1 MSEEI
6 GKELRTE
13 ISTETSTEN
22 EQPGD
27 IVGEKIILR
36 PMTLADT
43 DLIVTWRNK
52 EIVRKNFIYQKPFTP
67 EGHREWFRT
76 MIDTGKAKQ
85 FIVCEKIAGS
95 QAVRPIG
102 SAYLRDIDYEFS
114 KVEFGMYIG
123 EQDAHN
129 KGYGTEITT
138 LITDYAFNVLKL
150 HKVYSRIFADNIPS
164 IKSCLKN
171 HFIKEAYLKDE
182 VKLDGLYRDIVLVAL
197 FDDTKG

>member
-1 MSEEI
+1 MNTEGTDRSEI
-6 GKELRTE
+6 
-13 ISTETSTEN
+13 ISETGY
-22 EQPGD
+22 PGD
-27 IVGEKIILR
+27 IIGEKIILR

-52 EIVRKNFIYQKPFTP
+52 EIVRKNFIYQKPFTA
-67 EGHREWFRT
+67 EGHQHWFHT

-85 FIVCEKIAGS
+85 FIVCEKINGS
-95 QAVRPIG
+95 NQDVRPIG

-138 LITDYAFNVLKL
+138 LITEYAFKILGL

-171 HFIKEAYLKDE
+171 NFIKEAYLKDE
-182 VKLDGLYRDIVLVAL
+182 VKLEGRYRDMVLVAL
-197 FDDTKG
+197 FDDTNR

>member
-1 MSEEI
+1 MSDGISKEEA
-6 GKELRTE
+6 GH
-13 ISTETSTEN
+13 
-22 EQPGD
+22 PGD
-27 IVGEKIILR
+27 IVGEKVILR

-52 EIVRKNFIYQKPFTP
+52 EMVRKNFIYQEPFTV
-67 EGHREWFRT
+67 EGHQQWVRT

-85 FIVCEKIAGS
+85 FIVCERINGS
-95 QAVRPIG
+95 RQNVRPVG
-102 SAYLRDIDYEFS
+102 SAYLRDINHEFS
-114 KVEFGMYIG
+114 KAEFGMYIG

-138 LITDYAFNVLKL
+138 LITEYAFNDLKL

-171 HFIKEAYLKDE
+171 NFIKEAYLKDE
-182 VKLDGLYRDIVLVAL
+182 VKLDGRYRDMILVAL
-197 FDDTKG
+197 FHDTKG